1 MNDNTVNKNRGVVVS
16 QSLSRFHVE
25 IDSVK
30 KKWTFGPTKYKKCS
44 TSLSLKRY
52 YFSSYYC

>member
-44 TSLSLKRY
+44 TSLFLEHY
-52 YFSSYYC
+52 YFS